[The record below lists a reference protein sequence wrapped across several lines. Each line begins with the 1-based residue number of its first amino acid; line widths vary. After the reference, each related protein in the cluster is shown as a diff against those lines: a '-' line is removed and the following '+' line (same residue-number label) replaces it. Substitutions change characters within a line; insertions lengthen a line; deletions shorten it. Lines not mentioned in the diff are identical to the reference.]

1 MAEKNRT
8 IFQTLSKVIGGGS
21 GGLTPPPAITNR
33 RTVQYNINP
42 DNDILFST
50 KNRAE
55 FEQKK
60 LQAQQ
65 DKLLAMQWYK
75 AGIDLAATSN
85 ESLTNIQL
93 MYRDADLMEVSTP
106 EIGTALEIVAEE
118 ACMIGS
124 TGKMLNISSKSDRI
138 KAILEDLFYNRLDL
152 HVTLPMVTKD
162 TAKYGNEFMLL
173 NINSEDGITG
183 WRRLP
188 PYEMQRLENG
198 ITNPYMA
205 VGSLTQVGEIKPD
218 ETKFLWVGKNVN
230 IPYQNWQV
238 AHFRLIN
245 DSTFLPY
252 GCIVGDTRIETE
264 NGYKEIDS
272 INIGDRVWTFD
283 VEKQEKVLSTVTM
296 GAFKGVKD
304 VYSVKTWHNFIEGT
318 DDHKLLCYEDEK
330 LIYKEIKDINV
341 GDLLVID
348 NSSNKQNTKVK
359 IDKSSLTENEAN
371 LKKSTLWWEENISL
385 IPDYVDED
393 FAEFFGFMIG
403 DGWVDSKHSVTFA
416 TGEYD
421 TFNKKF
427 YDYLKKLTG
436 KEPTFVKGKNKTNY
450 EFSQVRVY
458 SKTLKIILERMGF
471 SGKFNEKRVPSWV
484 YSCEDSIKKS
494 FLNGLM
500 IADGSYNIDKYGV
513 LRCSIEMSNEQL
525 VKDIKILV
533 QSLGYKSGQ
542 IGFRNRASYSKL
554 SCGRK
559 IQSKQTSY
567 YFYYFETENEQEKKY
582 DLKNRIGC
590 GFKTETVRSK
600 EYVGKKKTYD
610 ITVDNNNSNF
620 FANGIVTHNCSWLHK
635 ARRSWRMLTMM
646 EDMMLIYRLERS
658 IERRVFK
665 IYTGAIDDKDVPAY
679 MQQVANQFK
688 RTPIIDPQTGQIDLR
703 KNFASVDSDYFI
715 PFRTEDTASKI
726 ESLPSAQ
733 NPTAMDDIE
742 YVRQHLLAALRV
754 PKAFLNFT
762 DPAQNKGQNL
772 SIMDIRFSRMINRV
786 QQALLMELN
795 KIAIIHLLLLGFTDD
810 VMNFTLTMNNPS
822 SQVEMQ
828 ELDALTKRVQTAQ
841 TLLADPG
848 NGIQIYSYHRVLKEI
863 LHMSDTE
870 IADNLNEI
878 RLEKALAAELQ
889 LTQQV
894 IKKTGIFDPT
904 DRIYG
909 DPEAKYDYSSM
920 EEGGEGGPGGGAGGG
935 MPGGD
940 LGGAMGG
947 VDSLGGPEGGDVG
960 GAEESMGMDAAPAAD
975 AGETVAE
982 NKNAKKNLITELI
995 EHAAGKKGYIPYFE
1009 QYINKITKE
1018 QREDETSLGR
1028 VETVSDSFVIN
1039 EELNSIVG
1047 ELDAIIS
1054 EGTLEEK
1061 AKAEYPKIEMDDE
1074 ILTD

>member
-1 MAEKNRT
+1 MAENNGRT

-21 GGLTPPPAITNR
+21 GTMAPPPAITTR

-50 KNRAE
+50 KNRQE

-218 ETKFLWVGKNVN
+218 ETKFVWVGKNVN

-238 AHFRLIN
+238 AHFRLTN

-252 GCIVGDTRIETE
+252 GT
-264 NGYKEIDS
+264 
-272 INIGDRVWTFD
+272 
-283 VEKQEKVLSTVTM
+283 
-296 GAFKGVKD
+296 
-304 VYSVKTWHNFIEGT
+304 
-318 DDHKLLCYEDEK
+318 
-330 LIYKEIKDINV
+330 
-341 GDLLVID
+341 
-348 NSSNKQNTKVK
+348 
-359 IDKSSLTENEAN
+359 
-371 LKKSTLWWEENISL
+371 
-385 IPDYVDED
+385 
-393 FAEFFGFMIG
+393 
-403 DGWVDSKHSVTFA
+403 
-416 TGEYD
+416 
-421 TFNKKF
+421 
-427 YDYLKKLTG
+427 
-436 KEPTFVKGKNKTNY
+436 
-450 EFSQVRVY
+450 
-458 SKTLKIILERMGF
+458 
-471 SGKFNEKRVPSWV
+471 
-484 YSCEDSIKKS
+484 
-494 FLNGLM
+494 
-500 IADGSYNIDKYGV
+500 
-513 LRCSIEMSNEQL
+513 
-525 VKDIKILV
+525 
-533 QSLGYKSGQ
+533 
-542 IGFRNRASYSKL
+542 
-554 SCGRK
+554 
-559 IQSKQTSY
+559 
-567 YFYYFETENEQEKKY
+567 
-582 DLKNRIGC
+582 
-590 GFKTETVRSK
+590 
-600 EYVGKKKTYD
+600 
-610 ITVDNNNSNF
+610 
-620 FANGIVTHNCSWLHK
+620 SWLHK

-688 RTPIIDPQTGQIDLR
+688 RTPIIDPQTGQVDLR

-715 PFRTEDTASKI
+715 PFRTEETASKI

-772 SIMDIRFSRMINRV
+772 SVMDIRFSRMINRV
-786 QQALLMELN
+786 QQSLLMELN

-810 VMNFTLTMNNPS
+810 VTNFTLTMNNPS

-828 ELDALTKRVQTAQ
+828 ELDALAKRVQTAQ

-909 DPEAKYDYSSM
+909 DPEAKYDYSAM
-920 EEGGEGGPGGGAGGG
+920 EEGGAGGPGGGGGG
-935 MPGGD
+935 PMPGGD
-940 LGGAMGG
+940 MGG
-947 VDSLGGPEGGDVG
+947 DMGGIDSLGGPEGEDVG
-960 GAEESMGMDAAPAAD
+960 GEEESMGMDSAPAAD
-975 AGETVAE
+975 SGEPVQE
-982 NKNAKKNLITELI
+982 SKKAKKNLITELL
-995 EHAAGKKGYIPYFE
+995 EHAAGKKGYTPYFE
-1009 QYINKITKE
+1009 QYIEKIMKE
-1018 QREDETSLGR
+1018 QRDEETSLGR
-1028 VETVSDSFVIN
+1028 VEAISDSFVIN
-1039 EELNSIVG
+1039 EELNNIVG
-1047 ELDAIIS
+1047 ELDTIIQ
-1054 EGTLEEK
+1054 EGSLEEK
-1061 AKAEYPKIEMDDE
+1061 KAEYPNIEMDDT
-1074 ILTD
+1074 LLND

>member
-1 MAEKNRT
+1 MASNDGRT

-50 KNRAE
+50 KNKAE

-124 TGKMLNISSKSDRI
+124 SGRMLNISSKSDRI

-238 AHFRLIN
+238 AHFRLTN

-252 GCIVGDTRIETE
+252 GT
-264 NGYKEIDS
+264 
-272 INIGDRVWTFD
+272 
-283 VEKQEKVLSTVTM
+283 
-296 GAFKGVKD
+296 
-304 VYSVKTWHNFIEGT
+304 
-318 DDHKLLCYEDEK
+318 
-330 LIYKEIKDINV
+330 
-341 GDLLVID
+341 
-348 NSSNKQNTKVK
+348 
-359 IDKSSLTENEAN
+359 
-371 LKKSTLWWEENISL
+371 
-385 IPDYVDED
+385 
-393 FAEFFGFMIG
+393 
-403 DGWVDSKHSVTFA
+403 
-416 TGEYD
+416 
-421 TFNKKF
+421 
-427 YDYLKKLTG
+427 
-436 KEPTFVKGKNKTNY
+436 
-450 EFSQVRVY
+450 
-458 SKTLKIILERMGF
+458 
-471 SGKFNEKRVPSWV
+471 
-484 YSCEDSIKKS
+484 
-494 FLNGLM
+494 
-500 IADGSYNIDKYGV
+500 
-513 LRCSIEMSNEQL
+513 
-525 VKDIKILV
+525 
-533 QSLGYKSGQ
+533 
-542 IGFRNRASYSKL
+542 
-554 SCGRK
+554 
-559 IQSKQTSY
+559 
-567 YFYYFETENEQEKKY
+567 
-582 DLKNRIGC
+582 
-590 GFKTETVRSK
+590 
-600 EYVGKKKTYD
+600 
-610 ITVDNNNSNF
+610 
-620 FANGIVTHNCSWLHK
+620 SWLHK

-688 RTPIIDPQTGQIDLR
+688 RTPIIDPQTGQVDLR

-810 VMNFTLTMNNPS
+810 VTNFTLTMNNPS

-828 ELDALTKRVQTAQ
+828 ELDALAKRVQTAQ

-909 DPEAKYDYSSM
+909 DP
-920 EEGGEGGPGGGAGGG
+920 
-935 MPGGD
+935 
-940 LGGAMGG
+940 
-947 VDSLGGPEGGDVG
+947 
-960 GAEESMGMDAAPAAD
+960 
-975 AGETVAE
+975 
-982 NKNAKKNLITELI
+982 
-995 EHAAGKKGYIPYFE
+995 
-1009 QYINKITKE
+1009 
-1018 QREDETSLGR
+1018 
-1028 VETVSDSFVIN
+1028 
-1039 EELNSIVG
+1039 
-1047 ELDAIIS
+1047 
-1054 EGTLEEK
+1054 
-1061 AKAEYPKIEMDDE
+1061 
-1074 ILTD
+1074 

>member
-1 MAEKNRT
+1 MASNDGRT

-50 KNRAE
+50 KNKAE

-124 TGKMLNISSKSDRI
+124 SGRMLNISSKSDRI

-238 AHFRLIN
+238 AHFRLTN

-252 GCIVGDTRIETE
+252 GT
-264 NGYKEIDS
+264 
-272 INIGDRVWTFD
+272 
-283 VEKQEKVLSTVTM
+283 
-296 GAFKGVKD
+296 
-304 VYSVKTWHNFIEGT
+304 
-318 DDHKLLCYEDEK
+318 
-330 LIYKEIKDINV
+330 
-341 GDLLVID
+341 
-348 NSSNKQNTKVK
+348 
-359 IDKSSLTENEAN
+359 
-371 LKKSTLWWEENISL
+371 
-385 IPDYVDED
+385 
-393 FAEFFGFMIG
+393 
-403 DGWVDSKHSVTFA
+403 
-416 TGEYD
+416 
-421 TFNKKF
+421 
-427 YDYLKKLTG
+427 
-436 KEPTFVKGKNKTNY
+436 
-450 EFSQVRVY
+450 
-458 SKTLKIILERMGF
+458 
-471 SGKFNEKRVPSWV
+471 
-484 YSCEDSIKKS
+484 
-494 FLNGLM
+494 
-500 IADGSYNIDKYGV
+500 
-513 LRCSIEMSNEQL
+513 
-525 VKDIKILV
+525 
-533 QSLGYKSGQ
+533 
-542 IGFRNRASYSKL
+542 
-554 SCGRK
+554 
-559 IQSKQTSY
+559 
-567 YFYYFETENEQEKKY
+567 
-582 DLKNRIGC
+582 
-590 GFKTETVRSK
+590 
-600 EYVGKKKTYD
+600 
-610 ITVDNNNSNF
+610 
-620 FANGIVTHNCSWLHK
+620 SWLHK

-688 RTPIIDPQTGQIDLR
+688 RTPIIDPQTGQVDLR

-810 VMNFTLTMNNPS
+810 VTNFTLTMNNPS

-828 ELDALTKRVQTAQ
+828 ELDALAKRVQTAQ

-909 DPEAKYDYSSM
+909 DPEAKYDYSQA

-940 LGGAMGG
+940 IGGDMGG

-975 AGETVAE
+975 SGEAVAE
-982 NKNAKKNLITELI
+982 SRKAKKNLITELI
-995 EHAAGKKGYIPYFE
+995 EHAAGKKDYVPYFN

-1018 QREDETSLGR
+1018 QREEETSLGR
-1028 VETVSDSFVIN
+1028 VETISENFIIN

-1047 ELDAIIS
+1047 ELDAIIA

-1061 AKAEYPKIEMDDE
+1061 AKAEYPKIELDDE
-1074 ILTD
+1074 ILND